1 MVLAKNKVIELRQTN
16 VYMGDI
22 INYYQQPQKSVKK
35 IHTVWKMMLGKLGHS
50 IEKNKMR
57 FLLNATSKDG
67 LQMD

>member
-22 INYYQQPQKSVKK
+22 ISYYQQPQKSMKK
-35 IHTVWKMMLGKLGHS
+35 IHTIWKMMSGKLPHS

-57 FLLNATSKDG
+57 ILLNTTSRDG
-67 LQMD
+67 LQTD